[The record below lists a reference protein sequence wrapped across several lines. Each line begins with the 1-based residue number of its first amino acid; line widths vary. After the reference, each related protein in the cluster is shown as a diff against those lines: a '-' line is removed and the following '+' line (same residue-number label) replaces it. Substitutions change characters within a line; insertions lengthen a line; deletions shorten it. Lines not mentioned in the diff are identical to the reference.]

1 MNTPPHPSVR
11 SFEVRAATPA
21 DRLPISRMLE
31 LYQHDL
37 SDIWD
42 QDLDCHGDYG
52 YALDRYWQS
61 EGCHPFV
68 AIAENKYAGFALVD
82 SSVRV
87 GTEGH
92 WMDQFF
98 VLKKYRR
105 QGAGSLLAKAV
116 FAALPGRW
124 EVGQMPANHKAQAF
138 WRTVI
143 AEYTDGRFK
152 EHEVGAGWWQG
163 IVQVFESPAT
173 R

>member
-1 MNTPPHPSVR
+1 MS
-11 SFEVRAATPA
+11 SFEVHAATPA
-21 DRLPISRMLE
+21 DRLPICRMLE

-42 QDLDCHGDYG
+42 QDLDCHGEYG
-52 YALDRYWQS
+52 YALDRYWDAQ
-61 EGCHPFV
+61 GCHPFV
-68 AIAENKYAGFALVD
+68 ATAEGRYAGFALVD

-105 QGAGSLLAKAV
+105 QGAGGVLARAV

-124 EVGQMPANHKAQAF
+124 EVGQMPENHAAQTF
-138 WRTVI
+138 WRRVI
-143 AEYTDGRFK
+143 GDYTGARFK
-152 EHEVGAGWWQG
+152 EHEVRTGRWQG
-163 IVQVFESPAT
+163 IVQVFESSAT